1 MSAMIRTEV
10 DGVPTLVAPTVG
22 PRRAG
27 LVFRVGQADETLAR
41 RGITHL
47 VEHLALHPIGGS
59 AYHHNGS
66 TGLTATTFYVQG
78 DDGDIVD
85 FLARVTRS
93 LTEPDTGR
101 LPAERDVL
109 RTEEHGRGTGPTRDL
124 PLWRYGA
131 QGYGLVS
138 YPEWGLHAIT
148 PDDVRAWAAAHFTL
162 DNAVL
167 WIAGDGVPAGLR
179 LHLPSGRRLPVPA
192 ATSTLPVAPA
202 FFASGGPH
210 TAVDA
215 VVPESPAALVYAHL
229 LQRRLHRSLRLE
241 GGLSYTTAVEY
252 AERGD
257 GQAVLSAYADALPD
271 KQGAVLGGFVDVL
284 AGLFAVPAADAEVA
298 TARATAV
305 REAAAPDAA
314 ANELP
319 TQAFRLLTG
328 RPLGDAASEV
338 EELRAVT
345 AEAAHE
351 VARAVRAT
359 ALLMTPPGGAQ
370 WAGYTQ
376 APIASETR
384 AGGRGHVPVGGG
396 GPTIHVGDDGVSAV
410 DTDGKIATVRFAEC
424 AAVLVNPDGSRVVI
438 GHDGMVVVVEPARYA
453 DLHAGT
459 IDRRVPA
466 ELLVPMPGRPSE
478 SSPESAPVSARR
490 RRLVPAWRDWLMP
503 AWLRVGA
510 LGLVT
515 VVVGGAALAY
525 TVGMIA
531 GVAQVRVLGLI
542 GGWLIAGWVGRAFL
556 RAWSAQRAGS

>member
-1 MSAMIRTEV
+1 MPAMIRTEV

-66 TGLTATTFYVQG
+66 TGLTTTTFYVQG
-78 DDGDIVD
+78 DDADLVD
-85 FLARVTRS
+85 FLDRVTRS

-101 LPAERDVL
+101 LATERDVL
-109 RTEEHGRGTGPTRDL
+109 RTEEHSRGNGPTRDL

-131 QGYGLVS
+131 RGYGLVS

-148 PDDVRAWAAAHFTL
+148 PDDVRDWVAAHFTR

-179 LHLPSGRRLPVPA
+179 LHLPPGRRTPVPA
-192 ATSTLPVAPA
+192 PTSTLPVAPA
-202 FFASGGPH
+202 FFAGAGPH
-210 TAVDA
+210 TALDA
-215 VVPESPAALVYAHL
+215 VVPESPAALVCAHL
-229 LQRRLHRSLRLE
+229 LQRRLHKALRLD

-257 GQAVLSAYADALPD
+257 GQAVISAYADALPD

-284 AGLFAVPAADAEVA
+284 GALFAVPVTDAELA
-298 TARATAV
+298 TAVSTAV
-305 REAAAPDAA
+305 REASLPDAA

-328 RPLGDAASEV
+328 RPLGSAGSEV
-338 EELRAVT
+338 ADLGAVT
-345 AEAAHE
+345 AGEAHA
-351 VARAVRAT
+351 VAQAVRAT

-370 WAGYTQ
+370 WAGY
-376 APIASETR
+376 APAPTTSDATV
-384 AGGRGHVPVGGG
+384 GGRVHVPTGG
-396 GPTIHVGDDGVSAV
+396 GPRIHVSDAGVSAV
-410 DTDGKIATVRFAEC
+410 DAEGKIATVRFADC
-424 AAVLVNPDGSRVVI
+424 AVVLANPDGSRVLV
-438 GHDGMVVVVEPARYA
+438 GHDGMVVVVEPARYG
-453 DLHAGT
+453 DLYAGM

-466 ELLVPMPGRPSE
+466 GLLVPMPGRPP
-478 SSPESAPVSARR
+478 SPDSTPAATPASRPAG
-490 RRLVPAWRDWLMP
+490 RLWRPAP
-503 AWLRVGA
+503 AWLRVAA

-515 VVVGGAALAY
+515 LVVGGAALAY
-525 TVGMIA
+525 TVAMIA
-531 GVAQVRVLGLI
+531 GVAQVRVLGLL
-542 GGWLIAGWVGRAFL
+542 GGWLVAGWVGRAFL
-556 RAWSAQRAGS
+556 RAWSAERVRP